1 MTNRKTPDPEAYA
14 AHIRAEVAGEADRA
28 HRSGV
33 AEAQALLKRRHFAHG
48 ADLDGSNPRSVRHT
62 CGPMCAVL
70 QREDDEAREGGT

>member
-1 MTNRKTPDPEAYA
+1 MTNRKSPDPEAYA
-14 AHIRAEVAGEADRA
+14 GRIRAEVAGEADRA

-33 AEAQALLKRRHFAHG
+33 TEAMALLKRRHWAHT

-70 QREDDEAREGGT
+70 QREDDAAREGGT